1 MMRMKK
7 RRYLV
12 CFLLSAMLLLS
23 ACGAPQEVPSEPAA
37 AETVAESIRLVSV
50 GDVLM
55 HMPVIRDGIQE
66 DGSYDFRH
74 IFEPMK
80 EIFRSADV
88 AIANQETVFGGKEIG
103 YSGYP
108 AFNSPSEMGDA
119 LVDAGFDVI
128 LHATNHV
135 MDRGTKGIESTL
147 SFWEKYP
154 EICVL
159 GINESSE
166 AEKTVDIIEVK
177 GAKLALLN
185 YTYGTNGI
193 PVPGAKSYLVD
204 RIEEEKIERDLL
216 FAEENADFTV
226 AFMHWGVEYNL
237 KPSKTQKELAK
248 KMCAWGA
255 DLIIG
260 AHPHVVEPV
269 EWIESENGNR
279 ALVYYSLGNFVSRQ
293 KEANNLLGA
302 MADVTL
308 AYDGKTVTVAEYSFL
323 PIVTHY
329 SMNYANF
336 RVYPLSQY
344 TDELAAQC
352 GVSKHDG
359 KVSVDRYQKVIQK
372 AFDGYDISIVE
383 GLVSP
388 EEPVA

>member
-1 MMRMKK
+1 MMQMKK
-7 RRYLV
+7 RLSAV
-12 CFLLSAMLLLS
+12 CFLLSMMLLFS
-23 ACGAPQEVPSEPAA
+23 GCGAPQEVPSEPAV
-37 AETVAESIRLVSV
+37 AETVSESIRLVSV

-66 DGSYDFRH
+66 DGTYDFRH

-80 EIFRSADV
+80 ETFRSADI
-88 AIANQETVFGGKEIG
+88 AIANQETVFGGKDIG

-147 SFWEKYP
+147 SFWKKYP
-154 EICVL
+154 EIRVL
-159 GINESSE
+159 GINESPE
-166 AEKTVDIIEVK
+166 AKEAVDIVEVK
-177 GAKLALLN
+177 GAKLAMLN

-193 PVPGAKSYLVD
+193 PVPSAKSYLVD
-204 RIEEEKIERDLL
+204 KIDEEKIERDLL

-226 AFMHWGVEYNL
+226 AFMHWGVEYSL
-237 KPSKTQKELAK
+237 KPTKAQKELAE

-269 EWIESENGNR
+269 EWVEAENGNR

-308 AYDGKTVTVAEYSFL
+308 AFDGETVSVAEYSFL
-323 PIVTHY
+323 PVVTHY
-329 SMNYANF
+329 SMNYTDF
-336 RVYPLSQY
+336 RVYPLSEY
-344 TDELAAQC
+344 TDELAASC

-359 KVSVDRYQKVIQK
+359 KVSVERYQKVLEK
-372 AFDGYDISIVE
+372 AFDGYDISIVK
-383 GLVSP
+383 GLAP
-388 EEPVA
+388 QEKD